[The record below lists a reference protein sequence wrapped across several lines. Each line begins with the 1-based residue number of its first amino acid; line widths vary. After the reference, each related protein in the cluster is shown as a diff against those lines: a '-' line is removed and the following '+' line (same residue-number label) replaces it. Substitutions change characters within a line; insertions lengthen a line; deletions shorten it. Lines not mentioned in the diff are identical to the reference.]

1 MFCVYAYL
9 VPRPGPCSLKILIT
23 AWQGTSVFS
32 QCLSCV
38 RDGFC
43 THFISYVLMVYQG
56 DERRRYRASPS
67 RNPQG
72 YHPFGTD
79 QSSRR
84 HPYRQLRRYLA
95 ERATSRRYLAQRA
108 NSRRRAAPR
117 GFSEGPV
124 AKADFRNPQKSF
136 QAKTVQTRCVQD
148 QLDPTASSRQD
159 TCNLRH
165 PLDHGQRCLS
175 GTLADSVATKVA
187 QS

>member
-1 MFCVYAYL
+1 MFCAFAYL

-84 HPYRQLRRYLA
+84 HPYRQWGRYLA

-124 AKADFRNPQKSF
+124 AKADFRNPQK
-136 QAKTVQTRCVQD
+136 RCVLRLED
-148 QLDPTASSRQD
+148 CPDEVCSRPAVPN
-159 TCNLRH
+159 CKLPSRH
-165 PLDHGQRCLS
+165 LQPPS
-175 GTLADSVATKVA
+175 PP
-187 QS
+187 